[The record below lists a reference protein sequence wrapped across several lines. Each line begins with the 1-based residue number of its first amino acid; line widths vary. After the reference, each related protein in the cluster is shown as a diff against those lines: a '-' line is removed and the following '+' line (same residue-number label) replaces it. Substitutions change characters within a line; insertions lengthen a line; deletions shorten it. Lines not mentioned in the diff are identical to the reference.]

1 LAAAAASALGLRLI
15 RRRAGA
21 GRLALAALDSVDVAA
36 KASALT
42 KTLVVASVPAI
53 AAIRSLFIEKNL
65 SKTLGLNGGLPRG
78 VDFFLVK
85 SDRAARYFR
94 LFIATNFKFS
104 GPV

>member
-1 LAAAAASALGLRLI
+1 
-15 RRRAGA
+15 
-21 GRLALAALDSVDVAA
+21 
-36 KASALT
+36 
-42 KTLVVASVPAI
+42 
-53 AAIRSLFIEKNL
+53 
-65 SKTLGLNGGLPRG
+65 LGLNGGLPRG